1 MVGAASCK
9 ACWES
14 LHKRRRQGA
23 GAGYPRAG
31 RNTEKT
37 KSPPWEEG
45 TARYKSGW
53 AERAPRK
60 VGSRGQVGQKQG
72 NAVLREGVMEPEG

>member
-1 MVGAASCK
+1 M
-9 ACWES
+9 
-14 LHKRRRQGA
+14 
-23 GAGYPRAG
+23 
-31 RNTEKT
+31 
-37 KSPPWEEG
+37 
-45 TARYKSGW
+45 ARYKSGW